1 MFRSTVGKSFFALAL
16 LLSLSGFARTV
27 EVTSCTNG
35 VVSLAFG
42 EADGK
47 AYRLMVGRG
56 ALDAG
61 SDLAAWEA
69 FEEIGTVATDATSLT
84 YAFPEGEHRFARFFL
99 VAAEQPVVKRLV
111 YIQSSGSQYIDTGV
125 RARTPVRA
133 VLDLATVG
141 VSEDKTILGARKNTG
156 DTRFFLAHRYKMS
169 DNHAYVVQAVN
180 AWGGY
185 IGQKVR
191 DKNRYQHFESYI
203 GTPERTLVVRD
214 ADGTVSKSTV
224 STSIDTGLNL
234 YLFAANMYG
243 SPGQFANVR
252 IYGCKIW
259 LDDVLQR
266 DFYPAEDSS
275 GAAGL
280 YDAVSHTFFKNQGS
294 GTFTKGPEIAFE
306 SRIFPVAAAS
316 DVVTIRALG
325 ALVGKWDFGAGA
337 QNVLPLPAGV
347 LENSPWTMKFRFRAP
362 GSGSGKRTIF
372 KLDGA
377 DGAEDEMFVDGAGK
391 IGYGS
396 TSTTFAVTADVWHTL
411 AVSGGPGRW
420 DAYLDE
426 QRIAFRNGDATT
438 FFNGHASVLLG
449 TAIDFSSVAIWKEG
463 GAGEARL
470 EQFTKDGLTGEWTF
484 PAMNPL
490 RATKGRDLERCNL
503 TYDGTF
509 TETSFADGTVLG
521 DTGMRLPT
529 YQGYRCHHGLPLDAS
544 YSVVMDVRIHSDDD
558 MGKLRA
564 VFQPNPYH
572 STDSCF
578 FLRANAG
585 QAALEA
591 WVASGTWKAAGCD
604 VNTWARCVLT
614 YKHGGNKTLYIN
626 GQKIDVRAFERMK
639 VTGDSFYFGLDN
651 NTWGGTIEDYAIDL
665 GYAAIYNRVLTDAEV
680 AELHSRPTAHT
691 GSTDTTVPTVS
702 PVGVWEKEEGAL
714 VARQGEALTALGNG
728 AYSWTRSTA
737 PAAATYVADLTL
749 PLEQTAGGTFVAN
762 ANGVATGIYGTA
774 GLLSGSFVTTTDA
787 SIFAPGT
794 DWTGSADW
802 GYWTYQPLQRGE
814 PVRVAVVWSAAG
826 HVTYY
831 ENGRLRAQLE
841 PTAAGSLATPTRTM
855 TFFTGLGADVTR
867 LVAYDTA
874 LTPFEI
880 ASLGVLD
887 ITPVENA
894 APVAAIAPR
903 ALDEYSVLDPVPFT
917 TSFTDEDGDWAMI
930 EIDYGDGTVERSPA
944 FVMPG
949 QEVTLS
955 HLYSQVGTYTPR
967 VRAVS
972 QNGQTGAWASGTPI
986 TLKFTAMNV
995 DNLLITRPWQ
1005 QNVYTNRFT
1014 IMVEMN
1020 REVAGLQLQYGE
1032 SYTQMVAMT
1041 GICASAGNTWIY
1053 KGRVTLNGH
1062 PGETIPY
1069 RLGQA
1074 GMPFTGTRAPELEGM
1089 VKLWPMDDNE
1099 SFSCSVWGDNQE
1111 GARAGDWDVAPY
1123 LYVTRLFEHMM
1134 ARDVD
1139 FGLCTGDMAS
1149 SANYATQI
1157 KPLVL
1162 DRTDVIFGST
1172 KPYYVAWGNHD
1183 TAHSDNKP
1191 YFETPA
1197 IDDPSS
1203 RTSEKGNSYLYRGN
1217 VLFIL
1222 LDDSVCQAPATKT
1235 WLANLLETSRARAA
1249 KFRIVLHHQPIYTE
1263 VSGSMLRD
1271 LEQTFIN
1278 GGVDLVLGGHM
1289 HGYERLFFSGVTYVV
1304 NGCAGYLDHPLSVV
1318 HNWGDASVVGG
1329 HRDVPF
1335 LWARQSVA
1343 DHNVLG
1349 AAEPVRMGMLMGYG
1363 ELTFKGNELIY
1374 RAFGFNADGS
1384 YIGVFDAFRLTSK
1397 TVAASTTQVGNA
1409 PVCANPASFAEFTTK
1424 PVTNAKWKEY
1434 ADAVGLAFTYPEGTA
1449 DAPVTDVSKTEIEA
1463 FLAWL
1468 NGSTGTY
1475 RLPTVEEL
1483 AVAFDGNFAREIS
1496 EWTST
1501 VDAARGRCRILG
1513 GPACAVPGTWTRPTD
1528 RPEMLSADCSATY
1541 LGFRLATGSAPAE
1554 PDTLAAAAAAALAL
1568 DSGDTCA
1575 YKWENGQ
1582 LVSIADIW
1590 FATHSSALTFDVPV
1604 VLTGTGTLEYN
1615 SNKALTL
1622 NGGLVMPKATGFT
1635 KRGTGALTIRGPVR
1649 VGPTIGSSAAELAG
1663 FVFTSNGSLT
1673 LDGVTFTGTAAAFRT
1688 ANKTLYLAGTN
1699 DFSSAAL
1706 AFNAS
1711 SVTDLALASG
1721 ARAASLAVRSMRQYA
1736 ENASASYGIGAGVTV
1751 TCAEDVK
1758 VAQALYVIDGK
1769 LDTGAV
1775 NATGNNGPYFQGT
1788 GTLALGYLG
1797 SFQNS
1802 WTRWELAN
1810 VVFTTARP
1818 IRNNKA
1824 SSRNRHQV
1832 EGVSTRFAA
1841 TCDWSVWPSDELNMP
1856 VEWGSELLR
1865 TTSPRLVFDTL
1876 DPLDG
1881 TTAHTFEFLPN
1892 LASGTWGFTKVNP
1905 GTLVLKGAYG
1915 NTGAIRV
1922 EGGVLRLVGKT
1933 SLAASDFSVGPEG
1946 TLELAGTSTVATV
1959 VFAGGTL
1966 APQRGAGFVGSL
1978 QGPYTVAEPAGEV
1991 LSLAFGSLFTGK
2003 ATLADGTSKFRL
2015 SYALDGRAA
2024 LGVAYPVLAESALT
2038 AEQVEVTADLDPM
2051 RFTSVTCVNRAGDVD
2066 LVVMPVEARAAWG
2079 DDAVSI
2085 FGTFTPQDSY
2095 RARFE
2100 LQDGATLDLREKTA
2114 VWPVEGTGTHTTPLA
2129 FADNATITI
2138 DVTGRDFT
2146 TDEKVVSWTAAP
2158 ENLSTLKFRFKTT
2171 SSYMSNPR
2179 ITADGIWVR
2188 HFKQLIIF
2196 R

>member
-1 MFRSTVGKSFFALAL
+1 MLNSTVGKSLFVLV
-16 LLSLSGFARTV
+16 LSLGIGGFARTL

-35 VVSLAFG
+35 VASLALG

-47 AYRLMVGRG
+47 SYRVMVGRG
-56 ALDAG
+56 SLDAG
-61 SDLAAWEA
+61 SDLAAWET
-69 FEEIGTVATDATSLT
+69 FEEIGTVAADATSFT
-84 YAFPEGEHRFARFFL
+84 YAFPESEHRFARFFL
-99 VAAEQPVVKRLV
+99 VETAQPIVKRLA
-111 YIQSSGSQYIDTGV
+111 YIQSGGSQYIDTGV

-133 VLDLATVG
+133 VLDMATVG
-141 VSEDKTILGARKNTG
+141 VSEDKTILGARKNTD

-169 DNHAYVVQAVN
+169 DGYAFVVQAVN
-180 AWGGY
+180 AWGTYLGK
-185 IGQKVR
+185 KVR
-191 DKNRYQHFESYI
+191 DQNRYQHFESYI

-214 ADGTVSKSTV
+214 GDGAVSQSAV
-224 STSIDTGLNL
+224 SASIDTGLNL

-243 SPGQFANVR
+243 SPGQYANVR

-294 GTFTKGPEIAFE
+294 GTFTKGPEIAVE
-306 SRIFPVAAAS
+306 PRIFPVAVAS
-316 DVVTIRALG
+316 DVMTIRAPG
-325 ALVGKWDFGAGA
+325 TLVGEWNFGAGA
-337 QNVLPLPAGV
+337 QNTLTLPEGV
-347 LENSPWTMKFRFRAP
+347 LENSPWTMKFRFRVP
-362 GSGSGKRTIF
+362 SSGSGKRTIF

-377 DGAEDEMFVDGAGK
+377 DGEEDEMFVDGAGK

-396 TSTTFAVTADVWHTL
+396 TSTTLAVTAEVWHTL
-411 AVSGGPGRW
+411 AVAGGPGRW

-438 FFNGHASVLLG
+438 FFNGHGSVLLG
-449 TAIDFSSVAIWKEG
+449 TAIDFSRVEIWNEG

-470 EQFTKDGLTGEWTF
+470 EHFTKDGLTGEWTF

-490 RATKGRDLERCNL
+490 RAAKGRDLERCNL
-503 TYDGTF
+503 TYNGTY
-509 TETSFADGTVLG
+509 TESSLADGTVLG
-521 DTGMRLPT
+521 DTGVRLPT
-529 YQGYRCHHGLPLDAS
+529 YQGYRCYHGLPLDAS
-544 YSVVMDVRIHSDDD
+544 YTVVMDVRIHSDADT
-558 MGKLRA
+558 GKLRA
-564 VFQPNPYH
+564 VFQPTPYH
-572 STDSCF
+572 NTDSGF

-585 QAALEA
+585 QTALDA
-591 WVASGTWKAAGCD
+591 WVASGTWKTAGID
-604 VNTWARCVLT
+604 VDTWARCVLT

-626 GQKIDVRAFERMK
+626 GQKIDARALERMK

-702 PVGVWEKEEGAL
+702 PAGVWEKEGGAL
-714 VARQGEALTALGNG
+714 VARQGGALTALGNG
-728 AYSWTRSTA
+728 AYSWKRSTA

-749 PLEQTAGGTFVAN
+749 PQEQTAGGTFVAN

-774 GLLSGSFVTTTDA
+774 GLLNGSFVTTTDA

-794 DWTGSADW
+794 SWNGSANW
-802 GYWTYQPLQRGE
+802 GYWTYQPLQRGGS
-814 PVRVAVVWSAAG
+814 VRVAVVWSATG

-841 PTAAGSLATPTRTM
+841 PTVAGSLATPTRTM
-855 TFFTGLGADVTR
+855 TFFSGLGADVTR
-867 LVAYDTA
+867 LVAYDVA

-880 ASLGVLD
+880 ASLGAMDLA
-887 ITPVENA
+887 PVENA
-894 APVAAIAPR
+894 APIATIAPH
-903 ALDEYSVLDPVPFT
+903 ATDVFSVLEPVPFT

-944 FVMPG
+944 FVMPE
-949 QEVTLS
+949 QEVALS

-972 QNGQTGAWASGTPI
+972 QNGQTGAWTSGTPI

-1020 REVAGLQLQYGE
+1020 SEIAGLQLQYGE
-1032 SYTQMVAMT
+1032 DYEQTVAMT
-1041 GICASAGNTWIY
+1041 GVCATAGNTWIY

-1069 RLGQA
+1069 RVGQA
-1074 GMPFTGTRAPELEGM
+1074 GMPFNGTRAAELEGM
-1089 VKLWPMDDNE
+1089 VKLWPMDNDE

-1149 SANYATQI
+1149 SAKYASQI

-1183 TAHSDNKP
+1183 TSYSNNKP

-1197 IDDPSS
+1197 IDDPSY

-1222 LDDSVCQAPATKT
+1222 LDDSVCTTSATKT
-1235 WLANLLETSRARAA
+1235 WLANLLATSRARAA
-1249 KFRIVLHHQPIYTE
+1249 KFRIVLHHVPIYTE
-1263 VSGSMLRD
+1263 VSGSMQRT
-1271 LEQTFIN
+1271 LEQTFID

-1289 HGYERLFFSGVTYVV
+1289 HGYERLFFSGITYVV

-1343 DHNVLG
+1343 DRNVLG

-1397 TVAASTTQVGNA
+1397 TVAASTTPAGNA
-1409 PVCANPASFAEFTTK
+1409 PVCADPASFAEFTTK

-1434 ADAVGLAFTYPEGTA
+1434 ADAAGLAFTYPEGA
-1449 DAPVTDVSKTEIEA
+1449 ANAPVTDVSKTEIEA

-1475 RLPTVEEL
+1475 RLPTAEEL

-1513 GPACAVPGTWTRPTD
+1513 GPACAVPGTWARPTD

-1541 LGFRLATGSAPAE
+1541 LGFRLATGPAPSE
-1554 PDTLAAAAAAALAL
+1554 PDTLSAAAEVALAL
-1568 DSGDTCA
+1568 GSGDTGA

-1590 FATHSSALTFDVPV
+1590 FASHSSDLTFEVPV

-1622 NGGLVMPKATGFT
+1622 NGGLVMPKAKGFT
-1635 KRGTGALTIRGPVR
+1635 KRGTGALTIHGPVR
-1649 VGPTIGSSAAELAG
+1649 VGPTVGSSAAELEG

-1673 LDGVTFTGTAAAFRT
+1673 LDGVTFIGTAVSFRT
-1688 ANKTLYLAGTN
+1688 ANKTLYLAGAN

-1711 SVTDLALASG
+1711 SVTNLALASG
-1721 ARAASLAVRSMRQYA
+1721 ARAASLAARSIRQYTEDVEA
-1736 ENASASYGIGAGVTV
+1736 TYGIGAGVTV

-1769 LDTGAV
+1769 LDAGAV
-1775 NATGNNGPYFQGT
+1775 NATGNNGPYFQGA
-1788 GTLALGYLG
+1788 GTLVLGYLG

-1802 WTRWELAN
+1802 WTRWELTN
-1810 VVFTTARP
+1810 VVFTTGRP

-1832 EGVSTRFAA
+1832 EGASTRFAA
-1841 TCDWSVWPSDELNMP
+1841 TCDWSILPRDELNMP
-1856 VEWGSELLR
+1856 VEWGSDLLR
-1865 TTSPRLVFDTL
+1865 TESPMLIFDTL

-1892 LASGTWGFTKVNP
+1892 LASGAWGFKKVNP
-1905 GTLVLKGAYG
+1905 GTLVLKGTYS

-1922 EGGVLRLVGKT
+1922 EGGALRLAGET
-1933 SLAASDFSVGPEG
+1933 TLAASEVSVGTTG
-1946 TLELAGTSTVATV
+1946 RLEVAGTSTVAKV
-1959 VFAGGTL
+1959 V
-1966 APQRGAGFVGSL
+1966 
-1978 QGPYTVAEPAGEV
+1978 
-1991 LSLAFGSLFTGK
+1991 
-2003 ATLADGTSKFRL
+2003 
-2015 SYALDGRAA
+2015 LDGGMLA
-2024 LGVAYPVLAESALT
+2024 LERDLLVRDLT
-2038 AEQVEVTADLDPM
+2038 VFTPAVDSDPGSG
-2051 RFTSVTCVNRAGDVD
+2051 RVRISD
-2066 LVVMPVEARAAWG
+2066 
-2079 DDAVSI
+2079 
-2085 FGTFTPQDSY
+2085 TFTPKGGY
-2095 RARFE
+2095 IANFE
-2100 LQDGATLDLREKTA
+2100 LQDGATLNLGEKTA
-2114 VWPVEGTGTHTTPLA
+2114 AWPIEGTGAHATSLA

-2138 DVTGRDFT
+2138 DVTGRNFT
-2146 TDEKVVSWTAAP
+2146 EKEKVVSWTTAP
-2158 ENLSTLKFRFKTT
+2158 ENLSTLKFIFEPELK
-2171 SSYMSNPR
+2171 YMSEPR
-2179 ITADGIWVR
+2179 IADDGIWVR
-2188 HFKQLIIF
+2188 PFKQLIIF